1 MAMRRNVTE
10 PILNVY
16 DEIAAAPQPVVCAVQ
31 GLAHGFGC
39 AIATAC
45 DISIAADGARFKLPE
60 MEKDLPPTL
69 AISAMMARVPRKALT
84 FMVYSMT
91 EIDAH
96 TALQLGIVSA
106 VVPQAEARCG
116 GGEAPRHHDRA
127 LARSAHRGQG
137 LHALRPDHGRARRAG
152 VGRQSPGGRAV
163 VGGAL
168 TMSDTEA
175 SRGSPFW
182 RFSLGFYRVPEVAD
196 TCIELQDQAGVD
208 VNLLMFLLWNAT
220 QKRQASKADVENLE
234 RRIGEWRNAAVVPAA
249 RDPASPEDRRPR

>member
-10 PILNVY
+10 PILRVY

-45 DISIAADGARFKLPE
+45 DVSIAADVARFKLPE

-84 FMVYSMT
+84 FMVYSMQ

-106 VVPQAEARCG
+106 VVPQHELDAAVARLL
-116 GGEAPRHHDRA
+116 ATMT
-127 LARSAHRGQG
+127 ARSPEALVAVKDYLRAAPAMDARG
-137 LHALRPDHGRARRAG
+137 AR
-152 VGRQSPGGRAV
+152 
-163 VGGAL
+163 
-168 TMSDTEA
+168 EY
-175 SRGSPFW
+175 GS
-182 RFSLGFYRVPEVAD
+182 
-196 TCIELQDQAGVD
+196 
-208 VNLLMFLLWNAT
+208 NLL
-220 QKRQASKADVENLE
+220 
-234 RRIGEWRNAAVVPAA
+234 AAVLSSAG
-249 RDPASPEDRRPR
+249 R